1 MANVYDIAGNVV
13 FRQIVPETY
22 GAIGDGYHDDTQ
34 AIQAAINNNG
44 MIIFATGKTYK
55 TTAMI
60 RIPKDT
66 VLELNGATLVM
77 TADNT
82 LLRIFANFLDS
93 DTSFTQYNG
102 NGNIT
107 IRNGTIIGG
116 NISFA
121 HGENITLEN
130 VHFKN
135 SLSPHFLEICAC
147 KNYVINNCTF
157 EGVINTTLSVHE
169 YINIDPATRNAFPLL
184 PAGSPF
190 FDGSKNDGI
199 SVRNCYFGLGSGDYA
214 YGFNALGVHGV
225 AGTGRNQNITLI
237 GNVLKGFTGC
247 GFRINDMDKVY
258 IAGNNI
264 QVVGDGIRVGD
275 VGRCNDVTIIDNY
288 IASEEGERIAL
299 TAGQYTD
306 ITIAG
311 NVSKGTNDLT

>member
-1 MANVYDIAGNVV
+1 MANVYNIAGNVV
-13 FRQIVPETY
+13 LRQTVPETY

-34 AIQAAINNNG
+34 AIQAAVNNKG
-44 MIIFATGKTYK
+44 MVVFATGKTYK

-82 LLRIFANFLDS
+82 SLRIFVNFLDS

-147 KNYVINNCTF
+147 KNYVINDCTF
-157 EGVINTTLSVHE
+157 VGVINTTLSVHE
-169 YINIDPATRNAFPLL
+169 YINIDPATRTAFPLL
-184 PAGSPF
+184 PDGSPF
-190 FDGSKNDGI
+190 FDGAKNDGI
-199 SVRNCYFGLGSGDYA
+199 IVENCYFGLGENDYA

-225 AGTGRNQNITLI
+225 AGQETKHKNIRLVGNTLR
-237 GNVLKGFTGC
+237 GFTGC
-247 GFRINDMDKVY
+247 GFRINDMENVL
-258 IAGNNI
+258 IADNDI
-264 QVVGDGIRVGD
+264 RVAGDGIRVGD
-275 VGRCNDVTIIDNY
+275 IGQSTNVIIKSNVITSSGTAVTKANNSTVFQSADNDINPTF
-288 IASEEGERIAL
+288 S
-299 TAGQYTD
+299 
-306 ITIAG
+306 
-311 NVSKGTNDLT
+311 